1 VSDAIGELPR
11 IAFVIGT
18 GRCGSTLVHEI
29 LARHPDNGF
38 VTNLDDKGVR
48 TSSRTQN
55 RVWRQLPASVTT
67 KGRFRFAPSEAYQAL
82 EREVGPALVDPV
94 RDLVAADATP
104 WLSQRMQAFVARRT
118 ARLKSDVFL
127 HKFTG
132 WPRAG
137 FLQACFPDATI
148 IEIVRDPRA
157 VANSWLQMPWW
168 HGHRGPGE
176 WHFGPLT
183 AEQQDV
189 WERHGRSFPVLAAL
203 AWRLLMDASDAA
215 RAAQPGVPADRWL
228 TVRYEDVVAD
238 PRGQIGAMLAHLGLE
253 WTPEFEAGFG
263 RYSIGSSRTDAFRR
277 DLAAADLS
285 AMEDA
290 LSGSRAFADLYA

>member
-1 VSDAIGELPR
+1 MSDQPR
-11 IAFVIGT
+11 IGFVIGT

-29 LARHPDNGF
+29 LARHPENGF

-48 TSSRTQN
+48 TSSRLDNQL
-55 RVWRQLPASVTT
+55 WRRLPASVTT
-67 KGRFRFAPSEAYQAL
+67 KGRFRFAPSEAYRAL
-82 EREVGPALVDPV
+82 EREVSPVLVDPV

-104 WLSQRMQAFVARRT
+104 WLAGRMQAFVAKRT
-118 ARLKSDVFL
+118 ARLQSEVFL

-132 WPRAG
+132 WPRTG
-137 FLQACFPDATI
+137 FLGACFPGATI

-157 VANSWLQMPWW
+157 VASSWLQMPWW

-176 WHFGPLT
+176 WHFGPLPT
-183 AEQQDV
+183 DQHDV

-215 RAAQPGVPADRWL
+215 RKEVPADRWL

-238 PRGQIGAMLAHLGLE
+238 PRGRIGAMLAHLGLD
-253 WTPEFEAGFG
+253 WTPEFEAGFA
-263 RYSIGSSRTDAFRR
+263 RYSIESARTDAFRR
-277 DLAAADLS
+277 DLSPADLT

-290 LSGSRAFADLYA
+290 LAGSRAYAELYS

>member
-1 VSDAIGELPR
+1 MSAQPR
-11 IAFVIGT
+11 IGFVIGT

-29 LARHPDNGF
+29 LARHPGNGF

-48 TSSRTQN
+48 TSSRLQN
-55 RVWRQLPASVTT
+55 QLWRQLPASVTT
-67 KGRFRFAPSEAYQAL
+67 KGRFRFAPSEAYRVL
-82 EREVGPALVDPV
+82 EREVSPVLVDPV

-104 WLSQRMQAFVARRT
+104 WLAGRMQDFVARRA
-118 ARLKSDVFL
+118 ARLRSEVFL

-132 WPRAG
+132 WPRTG
-137 FLQACFPDATI
+137 FLRACFPESTI

-183 AEQQDV
+183 EEQQEL
-189 WERHGRSFPVLAAL
+189 WERHDRSFPVLAAL
-203 AWRLLMDASDAA
+203 AWRLLMDASDRA
-215 RAAQPGVPADRWL
+215 RAEVPPERWL
-228 TVRYEDVVAD
+228 TVRYEDIVAD
-238 PRGQIGAMLAHLGLE
+238 PRGRIGELLAHLGLD
-253 WTPEFEAGFG
+253 WTPEFETGFG
-263 RYSIGSSRTDAFRR
+263 RYSIESARTDAFRR
-277 DLAAADLS
+277 DLADTDLK

-290 LSGSRAFADLYA
+290 LTGSRAFSDLYM